1 MIGDIDV
8 IAALG
13 DSLTAASGASSMS
26 IQDLLIENR
35 GLSWSIGGQWNWR
48 NASTLPNILKEFNPN
63 LTGYSKRD
71 SWTYHLDSQFNMA
84 EIGASSADMPYMAK
98 NLVQRIKH
106 DRRINFK
113 KSWKMVTIAIGGNDI
128 CSFICTMEEP
138 ESLPRKHKQ
147 RLMKTLRYLRDNLPR
162 FRTHSILLLFLLLQL
177 PIWTYL
183 VSSTRYR
190 VNYYLFI
197 CKVCGYYFPRAASMC
212 LVFL

>member
-1 MIGDIDV
+1 MNFNQKSISLIFFPSARSTGDIDV

-13 DSLTAASGASSMS
+13 DSLTAASGASSVRM
-26 IQDLLIENR
+26 QDLLIENR

-63 LTGYSKRD
+63 LTGYAKRD
-71 SWTYHLDSQFNMA
+71 SFTYHYDSQFNMA
-84 EIGASSADMPYMAK
+84 EIGASSADMPFMAK
-98 NLVQRIKH
+98 MLVQRIKH
-106 DRRINFK
+106 DRHINFK

-162 FRTHSILLLFLLLQL
+162 F
-177 PIWTYL
+177 
-183 VSSTRYR
+183 
-190 VNYYLFI
+190 
-197 CKVCGYYFPRAASMC
+197 
-212 LVFL
+212 

>member
-1 MIGDIDV
+1 MKKLTKIISLGDIDV

-13 DSLTAASGASSMS
+13 DSLTAASGASSVRVT
-26 IQDLLIENR
+26 DLVLENR

-63 LTGYSKRD
+63 LVGFSKQD
-71 SWTYHLDSQFNMA
+71 AWTYHVESQFNMA

-98 NLVQRIKH
+98 MLVQRIKQ
-106 DRRINFK
+106 DKRINFK

-128 CSFICTMEEP
+128 CSFICLMDEP

-162 FRTHSILLLFLLLQL
+162 YIFILSFFSVNNLQITSISNLMF
-177 PIWTYL
+177 
-183 VSSTRYR
+183 
-190 VNYYLFI
+190 
-197 CKVCGYYFPRAASMC
+197 
-212 LVFL
+212 

>member
-1 MIGDIDV
+1 MAHDWTPSKIVIVSSVGDIDV
-8 IAALG
+8 IAAMG
-13 DSLTAASGASSMS
+13 DSLTAASGASSMN
-26 IQDLLIENR
+26 IQELFIENR

-71 SWTYHLDSQFNMA
+71 SFTYHLDSKFNMA

-98 NLVQRIKH
+98 LLVRRIKH

-113 KSWKMVTIAIGGNDI
+113 KSWKMVTIAIGGNDM
-128 CSFICTMEEP
+128 CSFVCTMDEP

-162 FRTHSILLLFLLLQL
+162 FWAHLLLLMLLLFITNSNQ
-177 PIWTYL
+177 
-183 VSSTRYR
+183 V
-190 VNYYLFI
+190 
-197 CKVCGYYFPRAASMC
+197 C
-212 LVFL
+212 LVRHASRTDV